1 MGLKKIRRT
10 PRHQPLCPPAASP
23 ANAPKSHRDSRAC
36 PAWQATPLM
45 HTTPRKKSVG
55 QVWILLQALGCRKT
69 RKWHRLLLRAER
81 GAQNSTG
88 VCAGMLSVLH
98 MKATTKPAKLHHTAT
113 CDDRACSRGAVTKC
127 SACWLEQRGTCTYG
141 TSALSPTFD
150 KAQTWSARWRKGRHR
165 ARSAMMPRRTVAHTT
180 RRFAALAGR
189 CRPLKRT

>member
-1 MGLKKIRRT
+1 MLRSHIVTRVLALHGKRAFDAYNAAQEISWAGVDPVASIGMQKDAQVAQTAPSRRA
-10 PRHQPLCPPAASP
+10 RSREQPMNQRR
-23 ANAPKSHRDSRAC
+23 NA
-36 PAWQATPLM
+36 Q
-45 HTTPRKKSVG
+45 
-55 QVWILLQALGCRKT
+55 
-69 RKWHRLLLRAER
+69 
-81 GAQNSTG
+81 
-88 VCAGMLSVLH
+88 CAD

-150 KAQTWSARWRKGRHR
+150 KAQMWSARWRKGRHR